1 MPRKKKHSSTASES
15 SDSDSGPDDRTPV
28 KKAKSSTDGAQK
40 GPDGEEYFA
49 LDKNRR
55 IAVRD
60 FKGKQYVDIRE
71 FYEKDGKQMP
81 GKKGISLS
89 VVQWKKVLEYAEQI
103 NGKLQDS

>member
-1 MPRKKKHSSTASES
+1 MPRKKKHSSTSD

-28 KKAKSSTDGAQK
+28 KKAKSDGAQK
-40 GPDGEEYFA
+40 GPDGEEYFS

-103 NGKLQDS
+103 NEKLQDS